1 MTFEEYMDAAALLRK
16 YSQAVETHLFMDMKI
31 DEAHREI
38 ELAEK
43 LAQLLEDA
51 AARVDTLIPEEP
63 QQ

>member
-31 DEAHREI
+31 DEAHHEI